1 MVFNQNLKDMNNFEK
16 QKKKANIPEER
27 KKKEKGTFLWGGVA
41 VLCDELMKNK
51 VRAPRGGWRRRPT
64 ALTRKPSISPESQN
78 PGLNAYSAVERVVSS
93 PPDANLSPLICE
105 LG

>member
-1 MVFNQNLKDMNNFEK
+1 M
-16 QKKKANIPEER
+16 
-27 KKKEKGTFLWGGVA
+27 GGGVA

-64 ALTRKPSISPESQN
+64 ALTRKASISPESQN